1 MPYIGNQPISGNF
14 IKLDT
19 ISVVNGQAAY
29 TMQKDSVNFSPAS
42 ANQMLVSLNGII
54 QNPTSSFTISNHTIT
69 FASNLVTGDSI
80 DFILVL
86 GDVLNVGT
94 VSDST
99 ITNDKLATAPTLI
112 SKGAGSDSGAIQL
125 NCEQNSHGVKIKAPP
140 HSASQSYTLTLPST
154 APAANKILQSDGS
167 GNLSFVDAPSG
178 GLVHLSGITHTNSGT
193 ADFTTSDF
201 IDLSKYRK
209 YMLRIAGVKADTGAS
224 GSLNMQVFHS
234 GSIQTGS
241 VYKYVYLRHRL
252 SSSSTSGGGSTS
264 TTSMVINPSNYSG
277 SATGMEHNGEV
288 FVDFTPYY
296 FTMNSLTSAYHHTS
310 LNALTTNM
318 SAGIY
323 SGNSSQNVTGFRILM
338 SSNNIKGRI
347 DLYGITNSLGDN
359 GDW

>member
-1 MPYIGNQPISGNF
+1 MPYIGNQPITGNF

-29 TMQKDSVNFSPAS
+29 TMQKASANFSPAS
-42 ANQMLVSLNGII
+42 ANQVLVSLNGII
-54 QNPTSSFTISNHTIT
+54 QNPSSSFTISGSTIT
-69 FASNLVTGDSI
+69 FASNLVTGDVI
-80 DFILVL
+80 NFILVL
-86 GDVLNVGT
+86 GDVLNIGT
-94 VSDST
+94 PSDNT
-99 ITNDKLATAPTLI
+99 VTNDKLATAPTLI

-125 NCEQNSHGVKIKAPP
+125 NCEQNTHGVKIKGPP

-154 APAANKILQSDGS
+154 APSANKALITDGS
-167 GNLSFVDAPSG
+167 GNLSFADAG
-178 GLVHLSGITHTNSGT
+178 GGYVHLSGTTHTAT
-193 ADFTTSDF
+193 ATLDFTTSDVL
-201 IDLSKYRK
+201 DLSKYRK
-209 YMLRIAGVKADTGAS
+209 YMLRIAGVKADTGSS

-252 SSSSTSGGGSTS
+252 SSSSTSGSGSTG
-264 TTSMVINPSNYSG
+264 TTSIIINPSNYSG

-296 FTMNSLTSAYHHTS
+296 FTMNSLTSSYHNTS
-310 LNALTTNM
+310 LDALTTNM

-323 SGNSSQNVTGFRILM
+323 FGNSSQNVTGFRILM

-347 DLYGITNSLGDN
+347 DLYGLTNSLGDN

>member
-1 MPYIGNQPISGNF
+1 MPYIGKQPITGNF

-29 TMQKDSVNFSPAS
+29 TMQKDSANFSPAS
-42 ANQMLVSLNGII
+42 ANQVLVSLNGII
-54 QNPTSSFTISNHTIT
+54 QNPSSSFTISGSTIT
-69 FASNLVTGDSI
+69 FASNLVTGDVI
-80 DFILVL
+80 NFILVL
-86 GDVLNVGT
+86 GDVLNIGT
-94 VSDST
+94 PSDNT
-99 ITNDKLATAPTLI
+99 VTNDKLATAPTLI

-125 NCEQNSHGVKIKAPP
+125 NCEQNTHGVKIKGPP

-154 APAANKILQSDGS
+154 APSANKALITDGS
-167 GNLSFVDAPSG
+167 GNLSFADAG
-178 GLVHLSGITHTNSGT
+178 GGYVHLSGTTHTAT
-193 ADFTTSDF
+193 ATLDFTTSDVL
-201 IDLSKYRK
+201 DLSKYRK
-209 YMLRIAGVKADTGAS
+209 YMLRIAGVKADTGSS

-264 TTSMVINPSNYSG
+264 STSIIINPSNYSG

-296 FTMNSLTSAYHHTS
+296 FTMNSLTSSYHNTS

-323 SGNSSQNVTGFRILM
+323 FGNSSQNVTGFRILM

-347 DLYGITNSLGDN
+347 DLYGLTNSLGDN

>member
-1 MPYIGNQPISGNF
+1 MPYIGNQPITGNF

-29 TMQKDSVNFSPAS
+29 TMQKDSANFSPAS

-54 QNPTSSFTISNHTIT
+54 QNPSSSFTISGSTIT
-69 FASNLVTGDSI
+69 FASNLVTGDVI
-80 DFILVL
+80 NFILVL
-86 GDVLNVGT
+86 GDVLNIGT
-94 VSDST
+94 PSDNT
-99 ITNDKLATAPTLI
+99 VTNDKLATAPTLI

-125 NCEQNSHGVKIKAPP
+125 NCEQNTHGVKIKGPP

-154 APAANKILQSDGS
+154 APSANKALITDGS
-167 GNLSFVDAPSG
+167 GNLSFADAG
-178 GLVHLSGITHTNSGT
+178 GGYVHLSGTTHTAT
-193 ADFTTSDF
+193 ATLDFTTSDVL
-201 IDLSKYRK
+201 DLSKYRK
-209 YMLRIAGVKADTGAS
+209 YMLRIAGVKADTGSS

-252 SSSSTSGGGSTS
+252 SSSSTSGSGSTG
-264 TTSMVINPSNYSG
+264 TTSIIINPSNYSG

-296 FTMNSLTSAYHHTS
+296 FTMNSLTSSYHNTS
-310 LNALTTNM
+310 LDALTTNM

-323 SGNSSQNVTGFRILM
+323 FGNSSQNVTGFRILM

-347 DLYGITNSLGDN
+347 DLYGLTNSLGDN

>member
-1 MPYIGNQPISGNF
+1 MPYIGNQPITGNF

-29 TMQKDSVNFSPAS
+29 TMQKDSANFSPAS
-42 ANQMLVSLNGII
+42 ANQVLVSLNGII
-54 QNPTSSFTISNHTIT
+54 QNPSSSFTISGSTIT
-69 FASNLVTGDSI
+69 FASNLVTGDVI
-80 DFILVL
+80 NFILVL
-86 GDVLNVGT
+86 GDVLNIGT
-94 VSDST
+94 PSDNT
-99 ITNDKLATAPTLI
+99 VTNDKLATAPTLI

-125 NCEQNSHGVKIKAPP
+125 NCEQNTPGVKTKGPP
-140 HSASQSYTLTLPST
+140 HSAGQSYTLTLPST
-154 APAANKILQSDGS
+154 APSANKALITDGS
-167 GNLSFVDAPSG
+167 GNLSFADAG
-178 GLVHLSGITHTNSGT
+178 GGYVHLSGTTHTAT
-193 ADFTTSDF
+193 ATLDFTTSDVL
-201 IDLSKYRK
+201 DLSKYRK
-209 YMLRIAGVKADTGAS
+209 YMLRIAGVKADTGSS

-252 SSSSTSGGGSTS
+252 SSSSTSGSGSTG
-264 TTSMVINPSNYSG
+264 TTSIIINPSNYSG

-296 FTMNSLTSAYHHTS
+296 FTMNSLTSSYHNTS
-310 LNALTTNM
+310 LDALTTNM

-323 SGNSSQNVTGFRILM
+323 FGNSSQNVTGFRILM

-347 DLYGITNSLGDN
+347 DLYGLTNSLGDN